1 MWSVI
6 AQFVVSFLLKEA
18 TELWKDGTI
27 KSMASN
33 AIDYAGDAFLG
44 DKDKDK
50 EMRARVARNHLI
62 GEAKNAGTRISKHA
76 ANQIIEKAVQRFNKS

>member
-1 MWSVI
+1 MWSAI

-33 AIDYAGDAFLG
+33 AIDYAGARFSDN
-44 DKDKDK
+44 DSK
-50 EMRARVARNHLI
+50 ARVARNHLI
-62 GEAKNAGTRISKHA
+62 GEAKNAGTHISKHA